1 MYLEMILEIFSLH
14 WALRF
19 KEVFLNALIR
29 YAFSKH
35 LIVLALLLFN
45 SAAMATSHFYKIG
58 FVNTSR
64 VLKEAPQ
71 ARRVEEQLKAEFEPR
86 EAQLKEKRQE
96 ILDIEEQLKSIDN
109 SISATT
115 RRKLEREIRLKVS
128 QLKFL
133 EQEFREDKNLRR
145 NEEIRELQQVI
156 AGVLKQLGDSGKYDL
171 ILTEG
176 VSYVSDQIDITA
188 EIVDML
194 ILQSETVEITQ

>member
-1 MYLEMILEIFSLH
+1 MYPGMMCRISSLR
-14 WALRF
+14 WAPRF
-19 KEVFLNALIR
+19 KEVFLNKFTRLLGILALV
-29 YAFSKH
+29 
-35 LIVLALLLFN
+35 LISNPVLAENL
-45 SAAMATSHFYKIG
+45 SYKIG

-71 ARRVEEQLKAEFEPR
+71 ARRVEERLKAEFEPR
-86 EAQLKEKRQE
+86 EAQLKERREE
-96 ILDIEEQLKSIDN
+96 ILDIEGQLKSIDK
-109 SISATT
+109 STSATT

-133 EQEFREDKNLRR
+133 EQEFREDQNLRR

-156 AGVLKQLGDSGKYDL
+156 ARVLEKLGDSGKYDL

-188 EIVDML
+188 EIVEML
-194 ILQSETVEITQ
+194 KLQSETAESTQ

>member
-1 MYLEMILEIFSLH
+1 MNKFTRLLGIL
-14 WALRF
+14 AL
-19 KEVFLNALIR
+19 VLI
-29 YAFSKH
+29 SNT
-35 LIVLALLLFN
+35 VLAEN
-45 SAAMATSHFYKIG
+45 PSYKIG

-71 ARRVEEQLKAEFEPR
+71 ARRVEERLKAEFEPR
-86 EAQLKEKRQE
+86 EAQLKERRKE
-96 ILDIEEQLKSIDN
+96 ILDIEDQLKSIDK
-109 SISATT
+109 SSSATT

-133 EQEFREDKNLRR
+133 EQEFREDQNLRR

-156 AGVLKQLGDSGKYDL
+156 ARVLEQLGDSGKYDL

-188 EIVDML
+188 EIIEML
-194 ILQSETVEITQ
+194 KLQSETVESTQ